1 MNIKQLELKRLR
13 ELLGAIRRGRHMA
26 QAMRTPM
33 ARLVRFDRETANG
46 INRVLAKWET
56 LGLKEPIGTVDR
68 TFDSDSIDHLKVHTA
83 ELTQI
88 EKKVVGRIA
97 KLEKDP
103 LLRAPASEV
112 KAARKRRTAAQQ
124 RITAKLKAALDKRMA
139 VVDQQAA
146 ADFARL
152 EADAEKR
159 PRPAPGPW
167 AMNLAAVK
175 RAYAA
180 RNWGQYNEGLRAVAA
195 MSYPLDLEILSTIVA
210 RARNV
215 QEGGK
220 P

>member
-1 MNIKQLELKRLR
+1 MNLKQLELKRLR

-26 QAMRTPM
+26 QAMRTPI
-33 ARLVRFDRETANG
+33 ARITRFDRMTSSG
-46 INRVLAKWET
+46 INRILAKWET

-68 TFDSDSIDHLKVHTA
+68 MFDDDSIDRLKIHTA
-83 ELTQI
+83 ELAQV
-88 EKKVVGRIA
+88 EKKVLGRIA

-112 KAARKRRTAAQQ
+112 KAARKKQTAAQQ
-124 RITAKLKAALDKRMA
+124 RIAAKLETALDKRMA
-139 VVDQQAA
+139 VVDKQAA
-146 ADFARL
+146 TDFARL

-167 AMNLAAVK
+167 ALNIAAVK

-180 RNWGQYNEGLRAVAA
+180 RDWDQYNEGLRAVAA
-195 MSYPLDLEILSTIVA
+195 MSYPLDLEILSMIVA